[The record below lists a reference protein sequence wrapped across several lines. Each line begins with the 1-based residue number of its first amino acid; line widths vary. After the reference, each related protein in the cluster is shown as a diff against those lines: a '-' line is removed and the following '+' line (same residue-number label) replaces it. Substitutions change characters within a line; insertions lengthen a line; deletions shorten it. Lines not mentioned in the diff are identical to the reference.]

1 MPAMKVAEKIV
12 LKTELGLI
20 LCLFSLV
27 LFLWPFL
34 STALLSRLNALFFYL
49 FIIWAIII
57 GILLIFSKHL
67 ASIHA
72 TDPPDGKRN
81 P

>member
-1 MPAMKVAEKIV
+1 MKVAEKMV
-12 LKTELGLI
+12 LKTEL
-20 LCLFSLV
+20 SLV
-27 LFLWPFL
+27 LCVICLILFLWPFL
-34 STALLSRLNALFFYL
+34 CTSILSRLKILFFYL

-67 ASIHA
+67 ASVHA
-72 TDPPDGKRN
+72 TDHPDGKRN

>member
-1 MPAMKVAEKIV
+1 MKVAEKMV
-12 LKTELGLI
+12 LKTEL
-20 LCLFSLV
+20 SLV
-27 LFLWPFL
+27 LCVICLILFLWPFL
-34 STALLSRLNALFFYL
+34 STSLLSRLKILFFYL

-67 ASIHA
+67 ASVHA
-72 TDPPDGKRN
+72 TDHPDGKRN